1 MASGQRRGVCG
12 HAMAGFNQHAHCAR
26 CWDKKKGTDPCIK
39 GNVCPSGNVLTEEQK
54 LRLATPVYQNKKEKR
69 DSKAALEDCTLVD
82 PALVSVL
89 GVSPERRIKSS
100 EEASSNAVVVKARKD
115 AESLEEASNVS
126 ASVKAKKKI
135 KSPAVS
141 VTKEKPE
148 KSKKRQSSPAKP
160 TKGSTDSKLEAMD
173 TKWLDRFNRLEAML
187 LSKSLSQPEPS
198 FQPVKLSPVRPSP
211 TGIAENV
218 APFFAPRTSSSQDQ
232 GDKSLPSNHPHD
244 MPVLKPVAG
253 SSGLLTSQQQSE
265 PEMDTDSASESDS
278 LPGYV
283 R

>member
-1 MASGQRRGVCG
+1 M
-12 HAMAGFNQHAHCAR
+12 
-26 CWDKKKGTDPCIK
+26 
-39 GNVCPSGNVLTEEQK
+39 
-54 LRLATPVYQNKKEKR
+54 
-69 DSKAALEDCTLVD
+69 D

-89 GVSPERRIKSS
+89 GVSTEGGIKSS
-100 EEASSNAVVVKARKD
+100 EEASSNTVVVKAKKD

-126 ASVKAKKKI
+126 SNVKAEKS

-173 TKWLDRFNRLEAML
+173 MKCLDRFNRLEAML

-211 TGIAENV
+211 AGIAENV
-218 APFFAPRTSSSQDQ
+218 APFFAPSQVNTKASSSQEQ
-232 GDKSLPSNHPHD
+232 GDKSLLSNHPHD

-253 SSGLLTSQQQSE
+253 SSGLLASHQQSE
-265 PEMDTDSASESDS
+265 PEMDT
-278 LPGYV
+278 
-283 R
+283 

>member
-1 MASGQRRGVCG
+1 MASPGQRRGVCG
-12 HAMAGFNQHAHCAR
+12 HAMAGFDQHAHCAR
-26 CWDKKKGTDPCIK
+26 CRDKKKGTDPCIK
-39 GNVCPSGNVLTEEQK
+39 GNVCPSCNVLTEEQK
-54 LRLATPVYQNKKEKR
+54 VRLATPVYQNKKEKR

-89 GVSPERRIKSS
+89 GVSTESGIKSS
-100 EEASSNAVVVKARKD
+100 EEASSNAVVVKAKKD

-126 ASVKAKKKI
+126 AHVKAKKKI

-148 KSKKRQSSPAKP
+148 KSKKRQSSQAKP

-173 TKWLDRFNRLEAML
+173 SKWLDRFNRLEAML

-198 FQPVKLSPVRPSP
+198 FQPVKLSPVRTSP
-211 TGIAENV
+211 TGITENV
-218 APFFAPRTSSSQDQ
+218 APFFAPSQVNTKTSSSHEQ

-244 MPVLKPVAG
+244 MSVLKPVAG
-253 SSGLLTSQQQSE
+253 SSGLLTSQQQS
-265 PEMDTDSASESDS
+265 
-278 LPGYV
+278 
-283 R
+283 